1 MKYRLQIVGRMP
13 LLMLGVALAF
23 FVVPVVASA
32 QTVTGTLQ
40 GTVTDMNGAIVSG
53 AEVLLHNVETGQER
67 SLKTNSDG
75 FYLASFV
82 SLGRYNLTI
91 SQKGFTS
98 VVREN
103 VEITLNQTR
112 VVDVTMNPTGVSAA
126 VTVTSEAAP
135 INTTNGE
142 IAGTLNSQ
150 QILDKPIA
158 NQTNFLTLA
167 ETFSGFQENPNSG
180 QNNPTL
186 SSGSSINFNGTGT
199 RGATFQ
205 INGVN
210 NDDSSENQNRQGA
223 SLATIKEFQ
232 TLTNT
237 PPAEFGRGYGAV
249 VLVQTLSGTNKIH
262 GSVYLFHNDSALN
275 ATRNILSPGVKKPV
289 NRRNQYG
296 FTAGFPFIKNRLFGF
311 VSFDQTESTGAQT
324 YTRDIFL
331 PSERDPA
338 NWFKQT
344 PANDTPANRAFI
356 QSVLARFPTT
366 LVPNTPAQSS
376 RTFTGEANFDFP
388 DRDYSGRL
396 DWNPRQSDTV
406 FARWQY
412 TRQRRTPQDVIKGE
426 QAFQNNKQQNI
437 GGTWTH
443 IFSDRTVGEF
453 RYGLGLRTTLVN
465 IGAGNDTPVIRF
477 TFPGGPGNG
486 TIIGNAGAFPIQRY
500 QTDNQFVYN
509 LSTLFRGAHFLK
521 VGTDIRRQRLDDLAD
536 NFSRGFW
543 SFSNNCN
550 GVNYTTGF
558 NAVLNGCISTFQKG
572 FGPFFL
578 ENRINE
584 SIITLPTL

>member
-167 ETFSGFQENPNSG
+167 ETFTGFQENPNSG

-249 VLVQTLSGTNKIH
+249 VLVQTLSGTTKIH
-262 GSVYLFHNDSALN
+262 GSVYLSHNDGAVIP
-275 ATRNILSPGVKKPV
+275 TRNLFSPGLAQPATGSH
-289 NRRNQYG
+289 QYG
-296 FTAGFPFIKNRLFGF
+296 FTAGFP
-311 VSFDQTESTGAQT
+311 
-324 YTRDIFL
+324 
-331 PSERDPA
+331 
-338 NWFKQT
+338 
-344 PANDTPANRAFI
+344 
-356 QSVLARFPTT
+356 
-366 LVPNTPAQSS
+366 
-376 RTFTGEANFDFP
+376 
-388 DRDYSGRL
+388 
-396 DWNPRQSDTV
+396 
-406 FARWQY
+406 
-412 TRQRRTPQDVIKGE
+412 
-426 QAFQNNKQQNI
+426 
-437 GGTWTH
+437 
-443 IFSDRTVGEF
+443 
-453 RYGLGLRTTLVN
+453 
-465 IGAGNDTPVIRF
+465 
-477 TFPGGPGNG
+477 
-486 TIIGNAGAFPIQRY
+486 
-500 QTDNQFVYN
+500 
-509 LSTLFRGAHFLK
+509 
-521 VGTDIRRQRLDDLAD
+521 
-536 NFSRGFW
+536 
-543 SFSNNCN
+543 
-550 GVNYTTGF
+550 
-558 NAVLNGCISTFQKG
+558 
-572 FGPFFL
+572 
-578 ENRINE
+578 
-584 SIITLPTL
+584 SITQ